1 MSEIV
6 DVSVRP
12 FDHPLEEPFE
22 ISLGVQESASN
33 LLVTVETA
41 SGTVGVGEGAPIPPV
56 TGETQASAMEIA
68 SRMGQLIEAKP
79 VEAFREIAADLAG
92 AFPSS
97 PSSRLA
103 VETAVV
109 DARCRELGVPMA
121 ELWGGTTDPVETDMT
136 VPIVGSEEARRRAA
150 DAAGRGYEHL
160 KVKTGSGVATDVDR
174 MLAVADGAPNAAIKV
189 DANQGWTVSE
199 TIRFAEVMRDHG
211 IELDLIE
218 QPVHRD
224 DVAGLAKAS
233 SRVPVPIAAD
243 ESLFSSTDAVRLIRE
258 EAVDVLNLKLGK
270 AGLIDALSIVEVAK
284 AANIEL
290 MIGCM
295 LESAVAIHT
304 AAHVVA
310 GTSAFSYVD
319 LDGNRLIAEDVTDDT
334 GPIIDVGGP
343 GHGVDLGDH

>member
-33 LLVTVETA
+33 LLVTVETE
-41 SGTVGVGEGAPIPPV
+41 SGVIGYGEGAPIPPV
-56 TGETQASAMEIA
+56 TGETQASAME
-68 SRMGQLIEAKP
+68 
-79 VEAFREIAADLAG
+79 VAADLGRIVKGKPVG
-92 AFPSS
+92 AFRSISADLAAAFPFS
-97 PSSRLA
+97 PSPRLA
-103 VETAVV
+103 IETAII
-109 DARCRELGVPMA
+109 DARCRELDIPMA
-121 ELWGGTTDPVETDMT
+121 ELWGGTTGPVETDMT
-136 VPIVGSEEARRRAA
+136 VPIVNPDEARRRAA
-150 DAAGRGYEHL
+150 DAADRGYEHL
-160 KVKTGSGVATDVDR
+160 KVKTGGSVSDDVDR
-174 MLAVADGAPNAAIKV
+174 LFAVADGAPQASIKV

-199 TIRFAEVMRDHG
+199 TIRFAEATSDHG
-211 IELDLIE
+211 IALELIE

-233 SRVPVPIAAD
+233 RRVPVPIAAD
-243 ESLFSSTDAVRLIRE
+243 ESLFSSSDAIRLVRE

-270 AGLIDALSIVEVAK
+270 AGLVDALSIVEIAE
-284 AANIEL
+284 AANVEL

-310 GTSAFSYVD
+310 GTGAFSHVD
-319 LDGNRLIAEDVTDDT
+319 LDGNRLLAEDVIDDT
-334 GPIIDVGGP
+334 GPIIDVNGP
-343 GHGVDLGDH
+343 GHGIDVSDD